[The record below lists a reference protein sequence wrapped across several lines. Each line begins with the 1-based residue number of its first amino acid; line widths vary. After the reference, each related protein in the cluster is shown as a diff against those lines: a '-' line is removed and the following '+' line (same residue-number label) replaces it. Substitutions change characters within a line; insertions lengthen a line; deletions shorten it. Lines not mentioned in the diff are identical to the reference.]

1 MFTGLIQGIGRI
13 AALRG
18 RELVVSGAP
27 WGDLQAGE
35 SVCLN
40 GCCLSLE
47 RQERDRLHFHLSEE
61 TLKRSWPGLWAPGT
75 PVNLERAVTLQTPL
89 GGHLVTGH
97 VDGLGRV
104 ELSPKAPKWTLR
116 IVYPKAFDPL
126 IVEKGSIAV
135 QGVSLTV
142 ARLLPRLRFEAA
154 LIPETMK
161 RTGFGSMKPGDR
173 VHLEFDLAGKYLA
186 RWKALE

>member
-13 AALRG
+13 ASFRG
-18 RELVVSGAP
+18 RALVVTGAP
-27 WGDLQAGE
+27 WADLQPGE

-40 GCCLSLE
+40 GCCLTLE
-47 RQERDRLHFHLSEE
+47 YQEKDRLHFHLSEE
-61 TLKRSWPGLWAPGT
+61 TLKRSWPGLWTPGT
-75 PVNLERAVTLQTPL
+75 PANLERAVTLQTPL

-104 ELSPKAPKWTLR
+104 ELPPAAPKWMLR
-116 IVYPKAFDPL
+116 IIYPKAYEAL

-142 ARLLPRLRFEAA
+142 AGLLPRLRFEAA

-161 RTGFGSMKPGDR
+161 RTGFDSLKRGDR
-173 VHLEFDLAGKYLA
+173 VHLEFDIVGKYLA